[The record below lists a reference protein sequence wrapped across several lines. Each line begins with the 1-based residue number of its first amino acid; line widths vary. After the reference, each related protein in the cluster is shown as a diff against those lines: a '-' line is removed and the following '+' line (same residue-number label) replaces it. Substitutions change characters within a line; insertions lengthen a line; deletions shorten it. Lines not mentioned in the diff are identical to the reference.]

1 MSHIELLFRGEL
13 QSFEQQYR
21 MLWNI
26 SLFCILRKERGW
38 TMTLYSMSMIS
49 TICSC
54 ETVDA
59 SNPSTRRPSSVK
71 YFGLAE
77 EERGIG
83 E

>member
-1 MSHIELLFRGEL
+1 
-13 QSFEQQYR
+13 
-21 MLWNI
+21 
-26 SLFCILRKERGW
+26 
-38 TMTLYSMSMIS
+38 MTLYSMSMIS

-77 EERGIG
+77 EGRGIG